1 MQALEWA
8 EDEQTDRNSGSSWRQ
23 LGGPFW
29 RFFFVSLCFDIGFGL
44 YFFLTYLY
52 LAQLHL
58 GERAIGLA
66 AGALTAGNVVAT
78 LPVAFLARRLGLQKI
93 LLFCFVSAPLLAALR
108 IVAVRLEP
116 QIILAFMQG
125 AVMSIYTVCFAPA
138 LASLTTERNRTTAFS
153 ITFGTG
159 IGSGAIAGLLGG
171 AAPEWLRHLRP
182 SMDLSSGM
190 ACVLL
195 LGCAIAVMGSI
206 PLLRLVLPNPSEP
219 QALRRRNVT
228 TPFVMRFLAMVAV
241 WNLSMGA
248 FAPFATIYLAGPMHI
263 ALRHVGLIFS
273 ASQMLQVGGIL
284 AAPLV
289 YRSTGKEKGIAI
301 LQAAASIALISLCLG
316 HSLTA
321 VVASYLFLTMF
332 QYMCNPAIYSLL
344 MDRTESHLRATA
356 SALQNIVSC
365 SFAAIASAAAG
376 ILIAHFGYASLF
388 AACAILSI
396 AAAAVMLGTSAV
408 KD

>member
-1 MQALEWA
+1 MQTLERTEA
-8 EDEQTDRNSGSSWRQ
+8 EQNGRNIESSWRQ
-23 LGGPFW
+23 LGRPFW

-44 YFFLTYLY
+44 YFFLIYLY

-58 GERAIGLA
+58 GERTIGLA

-78 LPVAFLARRLGLQKI
+78 IPVAFLARRLGLQKV

-108 IVAVRLEP
+108 ILGVRLETHM
-116 QIILAFMQG
+116 ILAFMHG
-125 AVMSIYTVCFAPA
+125 AVMSSYTVCFAPA

-182 SMDLSSGM
+182 SVDLSSGM
-190 ACVLL
+190 AWVLL
-195 LGCAIAVMGSI
+195 FGCGIAVMGSI
-206 PLLRLVLPNPSEP
+206 PLFRLVLPSPGEP
-219 QALRRRNVT
+219 QAALHRRDVT
-228 TPFVMRFLAMVAV
+228 TPFLIRFLVMVAV
-241 WNLSMGA
+241 WNMAIGA
-248 FAPFATIYLAGPMHI
+248 FAPFATIYLSGPMHVS
-263 ALRHVGLIFS
+263 LRHVGLIFS
-273 ASQMLQVGGIL
+273 VSQMLQVGGIL

-321 VVASYLFLTMF
+321 VVAS
-332 QYMCNPAIYSLL
+332 
-344 MDRTESHLRATA
+344 
-356 SALQNIVSC
+356 
-365 SFAAIASAAAG
+365 
-376 ILIAHFGYASLF
+376 
-388 AACAILSI
+388 
-396 AAAAVMLGTSAV
+396 
-408 KD
+408 